1 MGSSHDFIRLIKFRG
16 HSLFIDR
23 GARAEGG
30 ETIFDSFRGGG
41 EKNSMGLRGV
51 IFSSFDS
58 YKLISS

>member
-30 ETIFDSFRGGG
+30 GDNFR
-41 EKNSMGLRGV
+41 LV
-51 IFSSFDS
+51 
-58 YKLISS
+58 